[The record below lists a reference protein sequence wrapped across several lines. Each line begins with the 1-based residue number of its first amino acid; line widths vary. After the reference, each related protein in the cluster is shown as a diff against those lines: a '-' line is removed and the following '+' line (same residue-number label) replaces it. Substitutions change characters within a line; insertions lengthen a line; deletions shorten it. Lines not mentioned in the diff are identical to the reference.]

1 MNCITGCF
9 SALPG
14 RFVWT
19 DDLKYHRFL
28 PPIMYQG
35 WDFMNN
41 QINNAAVYIIDSEF
55 RILYFNQVLKKCYP
69 ELRIG
74 ELCFASICAESHPC
88 PGCPLVSGRTEGT
101 IFYNKCLRKWVEVN
115 TARFD
120 TVDDKDCKIILAR
133 EIKEDNR
140 NLFYNLTNLSTY
152 DELFELNLTN
162 DSYKILYHMDGKYV
176 IPAPEGRLE
185 AMIQEVVAGM
195 IYPDD
200 RDAFLAFWNLD
211 NILPRLAQDG
221 RDNILRGQFRKK
233 KMDGTWCWV
242 QQTVVPLCQGDKD
255 DQILMCFIQDIN
267 EEKLREPENE
277 DAAQAPLILDPL
289 TGLYNKTDFF
299 RVADSAL
306 RRGDGVSWCLMAIDI
321 EHFKLFNEWYGI
333 EAGDT
338 FLKEIA
344 AELKKAQSDGV
355 IAGYLGEDDFGV
367 LVPNRPG
374 LLEKLQNQVTRCVL
388 QYGDNAGFLPAF
400 GLYAVKQS
408 PLPVSTMYD
417 RASLAMSKIKGN
429 YARRV
434 CWYDDSMFLK
444 MENDHMLLTQ
454 VQKGLERHEFTFYAQ
469 PKCNIA
475 TGKIV
480 GLESLVRW
488 NHPQHGVVLPGAFI
502 PTLEEYGFIAKL
514 DLYIWEEVCVNLRRW
529 IDSGHR
535 PIPISVNV
543 SQVDVYTMDVA
554 ESLQNLVERYDLKP
568 ELLEIEITESAYAE
582 EFQIITNVVDKL
594 RSLGF
599 TVLMDDF
606 GSGYSSLNML
616 KDVHV
621 DVLKID
627 MKFLEMDEQ
636 SADKGI
642 SILESLISMARLI
655 GLRIIAEGIETAE
668 QLDFLLNMGCMYG
681 QGYYFYKPM
690 PIEIFEPLLAKEDN
704 LDFRGVMPQK
714 LQRLS
719 LKELLNE
726 DLMTESI
733 INNILGGIAFYDVY
747 EDQVQLLRANEQ
759 YRRITGDDLLEPAPG
774 HKTRLDNVYPE
785 DRAKTMDI
793 FLQARK
799 NIPNGALG
807 EVRYLREDGNTIWLQ
822 LRIFFLREQDGHSLY
837 YGAVSDIT
845 VQKQREQLLIN
856 SQRALSAVVHISEN
870 DSSFMKLT
878 EENRRAAASIFAQM
892 SPGGMIGGYCEDGFP
907 LYFANNAIVSLM
919 GFDSYEELEQAIQG
933 KVINTIHPDDREAVA
948 RDIGPE
954 YYPGL
959 EYTTTYRMPKKDG
972 SWFWTLDKGQVIRAE
987 DGRLAIVS
995 ACTDISE
1002 TMAAQRQLAE
1012 RNALLL
1018 RQNQELNFLYN
1029 DMPGGYHRCAKT
1041 KDYDFIYISNRFLEI
1056 FGYTREEIK
1065 ELFDDKFLNMV
1076 HPDDRP
1082 LVNDGVNSLQE
1093 NRGNENLEYR
1103 MLSKHGYI
1111 WVVDQSRYMEYRGNP
1126 FLQGVVMDITETVML
1141 REKMKRL
1148 EKGAS

>member
-1 MNCITGCF
+1 M
-9 SALPG
+9 L
-14 RFVWT
+14 
-19 DDLKYHRFL
+19 
-28 PPIMYQG
+28 YQG
-35 WDFMNN
+35 WDFMNTKT
-41 QINNAAVYIIDSEF
+41 NNAAVYIIDSNF
-55 RILYFNQVLKKCYP
+55 RILYFNHVLQRCYP
-69 ELRIG
+69 DLHAG
-74 ELCFASICAESHPC
+74 EYCYESICEECHPC
-88 PGCPLVSGRTEGT
+88 AGCPLVTGRTEGT
-101 IFYNKCLRKWVEVN
+101 IFYNKVLKKWVEVN
-115 TARFD
+115 TALFD
-120 TVDDKDCKIILAR
+120 TARDRDYKIILAR

-152 DELFELNLTN
+152 DELFELNLTS
-162 DSYKILYHMDGKYV
+162 DSYKILYHMEGKYV
-176 IPAPEGRLE
+176 IPAAEGRLGD
-185 AMIQEVVAGM
+185 MIQEVVAGM
-195 IYPDD
+195 IHPDD
-200 RDAFLAFWNLD
+200 REAFLSFWNLE
-211 NILPRLAQDG
+211 NILPRMAQDS
-221 RDNILRGQFRKK
+221 RDNMLRGQFRKK
-233 KMDGTWCWV
+233 RTDGTWCWV
-242 QQTVVPLCQGDKD
+242 LQTVVPLCQGEKD

-267 EEKLREPENE
+267 EEKLRELENE
-277 DAAQAPLILDPL
+277 DTAQAQPVLDPL
-289 TGLYNKTDFF
+289 TGLYNKADFF
-299 RVADSAL
+299 RAAGAAL
-306 RRGDGVSWCLMAIDI
+306 NRGNETSWCLMAIDI
-321 EHFKLFNEWYGI
+321 EHFKLFNEWYGM
-333 EAGDT
+333 EAGDF

-344 AELKKAQSDGV
+344 GELKKAQSDGV
-355 IAGYLGEDDFGV
+355 VAGYLGEDDFGV

-374 LLEKLQNQVTRCVL
+374 LLEELQNQITRCVL

-400 GLYAVKQS
+400 GLYAVDQP

-434 CWYDDSMFLK
+434 CWYDESMFLK
-444 MENDHMLLTQ
+444 MENDHKLLTQ

-488 NHPQHGVVLPGAFI
+488 NHPQNGVIMPGVFI

-514 DLYIWEEVCVNLRRW
+514 DLYIWEEVCINLRRW
-529 IDSGHR
+529 MDSGHR

-543 SQVDVYTMDVA
+543 SRVDVYTLDVA
-554 ESLQNLVERYDLKP
+554 GSFQNLVERYGLKP

-582 EFQIITNVVDKL
+582 EFQIITGVVDKL

-616 KDVHV
+616 KDINV

-627 MKFLEMDEQ
+627 MKFLAMDEQ
-636 SADKGI
+636 SAGKGI
-642 SILESLISMARLI
+642 SILESIISMARLI
-655 GLRIIAEGIETAE
+655 GLRIIAEGIETAD
-668 QLDFLLNMGCMYG
+668 QLEFLLNMGCGYG

-690 PIEIFEPLLAKEDN
+690 PIEVFEPLLANEEN
-704 LDFRGVMPQK
+704 LDFRGVMPQS

-726 DLMTESI
+726 DMITESI
-733 INNILGGIAFYDVY
+733 IDHILGGIAFYDVSG
-747 EDQVQLLRANEQ
+747 DQVKLLRANEQ
-759 YRRITGDDLLEPAPG
+759 YCRITGADLSELTPG
-774 HKTRLDNVYPE
+774 HKTELDNVYPE
-785 DRAKTMDI
+785 DQAKTMEL
-793 FLQARK
+793 FQQARR
-799 NIPNGALG
+799 NIPVGAVG
-807 EVRYLREDGNTIWLQ
+807 EIRYLREDGNTIWLQ
-822 LRIFFLREQDGHSLY
+822 LRVFYLREQDGHSLY
-837 YGAVSDIT
+837 YGAASDIT
-845 VQKQREQLLIN
+845 VQKQREQQLIN

-892 SPGGMIGGYCEDGFP
+892 SPGGMIGGYCEEGFP

-919 GFDSYEELEQAIQG
+919 GFDSYEELEQAIRG

-972 SWFWTLDKGQVIRAE
+972 TWFWTLDKGQVIRAE

-1012 RNALLL
+1012 RNALLV

-1029 DMPGGYHRCAKT
+1029 DMPGGYHRCANT
-1041 KDYDFIYISNRFLEI
+1041 KEYDFIYISNRFLEI

-1065 ELFDDKFLNMV
+1065 ELFDDKFLYMI

-1082 LVNDGVNSLQE
+1082 LVNAGVSSLKE
-1093 NRGNENLEYR
+1093 DRGNRNLEYR
-1103 MLSKHGYI
+1103 MLSKQGYI
-1111 WVVDQSRYMEYRGNP
+1111 WVVDQSRYMEYRGKP
-1126 FLQGVVMDITETVML
+1126 FLQGVVMDISETVML
-1141 REKMKRL
+1141 REKMKQL
-1148 EKGAS
+1148 EEAIPHPGEEPRTANHPVDRTCSK